1 MRGKIKN
8 NKVDAYLKTDALLK
22 RVGFTLLQKTTCKIP
37 HLFLGASLTSTVAS
51 SEDHQEVFVLELLR
65 KERKHQQFL

>member
-22 RVGFTLLQKTTCKIP
+22 RVGFMLLQKTT
-37 HLFLGASLTSTVAS
+37 LTGT
-51 SEDHQEVFVLELLR
+51 
-65 KERKHQQFL
+65 K